1 MTTPEIIGIAAS
13 LSLLAGWRLYAA
25 VLAAGLA
32 VRFGGFGL
40 PGELVGLA
48 VLGNWWVLGV
58 AAAGALAE
66 FLADK
71 VAIVDS
77 LWDAVHSLVRPIG
90 GALLAFAVVSPGD
103 PVLGIVALLLGGGAA
118 LAAHSAKAGSRAVI
132 NTSPEPVSNIVA
144 SVAEDGVTAAGLW
157 LVFAHPQW
165 AAALAV
171 VLGVI
176 VAALLWLALRV
187 LGSLRR
193 RWRGESK
200 PRRR

>member
-1 MTTPEIIGIAAS
+1 MTAPEIIGIAAS

-40 PGELVGLA
+40 PGELAGLA
-48 VLGNWWVLGV
+48 VLGNWWVLAV
-58 AAAGALAE
+58 AAAGAIAE

-71 VAIVDS
+71 VAIIDS
-77 LWDAVHSLVRPIG
+77 LWDAVHSLVRPVG
-90 GALLAFAVVSPGD
+90 GALLAFAVVSPD
-103 PVLGIVALLLGGGAA
+103 NAALGVVTVLLGGGAA

-132 NTSPEPVSNIVA
+132 NTSPEPVSNVVA

-157 LVFAHPQW
+157 LVFAHPDW

-171 VLGVI
+171 VLA
-176 VAALLWLALRV
+176 VATGLLLWLAMRV
-187 LGSLRR
+187 LGSLRKLWR
-193 RWRGESK
+193 REA
-200 PRRR
+200 